1 MSDIE
6 VKFQSNSEEIGELFE
21 QACERALVRMGL
33 SAEGFAKKEISR
45 PKSHADGTSRPNV
58 DTGNLRNSI
67 SNKVKMNEKSVYIGT
82 NIEYA
87 PYVELGTSRAKAYPF
102 LKPAVTEHSAT
113 YKRIIEDEMKKA

>member
-6 VKFQSNSEEIGELFE
+6 VKFHSNSEEIGELFE

-33 SAEGFAKKEISR
+33 QGESFAKKEISR
-45 PKSHADGTSRPNV
+45 PKPHADGTSRPNV
-58 DTGNLRNSI
+58 DTGNLKNSI

-102 LKPAVTEHSAT
+102 IKPAVTEHSAT